1 MVTQFYYYIWTT
13 PLLTPFFI
21 WDEDYGDDMI
31 DVGGYKDI
39 LDDAANDLT
48 IAADS
53 KRCHSL
59 KTVVDGQY
67 FTANVHGMQTFI

>member
-1 MVTQFYYYIWTT
+1 
-13 PLLTPFFI
+13 
-21 WDEDYGDDMI
+21 MI

-53 KRCHSL
+53 ERCHSL
-59 KTVVDGQY
+59 KTVVDGQF
-67 FTANVHGMQTFI
+67 FTANVHGMQTFIF

>member
-1 MVTQFYYYIWTT
+1 
-13 PLLTPFFI
+13 
-21 WDEDYGDDMI
+21 MI
-31 DVGGYKDI
+31 DDGGYKDI
-39 LDDAANDLT
+39 LDDATNDLT

-67 FTANVHGMQTFI
+67 FTANVHGMQTFIF

>member
-1 MVTQFYYYIWTT
+1 
-13 PLLTPFFI
+13 
-21 WDEDYGDDMI
+21 MI

-53 KRCHSL
+53 ERCHSL

-67 FTANVHGMQTFI
+67 FTANVHGMQTFILYQNTFKKKD

>member
-1 MVTQFYYYIWTT
+1 
-13 PLLTPFFI
+13 
-21 WDEDYGDDMI
+21 MI

-59 KTVVDGQY
+59 KTVVDGQTSLPTY
-67 FTANVHGMQTFI
+67 TACTPLYSNMVMSP

>member
-1 MVTQFYYYIWTT
+1 
-13 PLLTPFFI
+13 
-21 WDEDYGDDMI
+21 MI

-59 KTVVDGQY
+59 KTVVDGQF
-67 FTANVHGMQTFI
+67 FTANVHGMQTFIF